1 MVEIYFPESIGA
13 IHQIKVE
20 ANNLDGVLKYIK
32 ENHNDIFSLLAIE
45 RNDVCQVKPFITLFI
60 NNTMSIESNPDLKA
74 GDRLTVEVAI
84 SGG

>member
-1 MVEIYFPESIGA
+1 MIEIYFPESIGA

-32 ENHNDIFSLLAIE
+32 ENHNDIFSLLAVE
-45 RNDVCQVKPFITLFI
+45 RNNTYQVKPFITLFI

-74 GDRLTVEVAI
+74 GDRLTVEIAI